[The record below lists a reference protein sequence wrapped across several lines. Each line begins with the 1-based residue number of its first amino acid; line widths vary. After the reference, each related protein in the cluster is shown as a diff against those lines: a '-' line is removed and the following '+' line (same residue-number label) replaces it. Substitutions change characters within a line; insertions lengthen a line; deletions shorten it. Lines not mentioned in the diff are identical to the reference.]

1 MVKGLIEPG
10 QSMNTTSAWTSA
22 SARLSRCSGPSSLLS
37 STMSPSRL
45 GAAGTSWTPGTLVSG
60 VASASVTRPS
70 ITAPVSSSTSLG
82 SMPNHSVAVAWGSP
96 STTRTLRPRAPRMA
110 ARETRGGCFAGR
122 SCGGGYGDDAAH
134 QRVASPTGLRAMA
147 SFGFPLPRLVAGQS
161 SKVVVVDDAGRVP
174 CGCPVGVLV
183 VLVLADCPDLDPRQ
197 VLAGGV
203 AFGAIGL
210 GVPQS
215 IRKKCRDVE
224 HPRS

>member
-1 MVKGLIEPG
+1 MVVLPADPAAVGTA
-10 QSMNTTSAWTSA
+10 MT
-22 SARLSRCSGPSSLLS
+22 RL
-37 STMSPSRL
+37 
-45 GAAGTSWTPGTLVSG
+45 
-60 VASASVTRPS
+60 TR
-70 ITAPVSSSTSLG
+70 
-82 SMPNHSVAVAWGSP
+82 GSP
-96 STTRTLRPRAPRMA
+96 R
-110 ARETRGGCFAGR
+110 
-122 SCGGGYGDDAAH
+122 
-134 QRVASPTGLRAMA
+134 QRVCGPWPVV
-147 SFGFPLPRLVAGQS
+147 GFPLPRLVAGQS